1 MIIPRIGKAAVIAGT
16 QAHLQP
22 HRTATF
28 ARMGIDL
35 VLGKRAGY
43 RVWDLSGRELFD
55 LHLNGGTYNLGHRHP
70 ALVGALVEGVAGVD
84 IGNHHFASPLR
95 LALAQRLSALAPADM
110 PYVVFASGGSEAVDV
125 AIKSARRATGR
136 RKVLAV
142 ESGYHGRTGLS
153 GAAGDDAAARFF
165 LSDDKAHFIK
175 VPFNDLE
182 AAARAFAKHDF
193 ACVLMETLP
202 ATYGFPTPADG
213 YLSGLK
219 ALCDKY
225 GALYIA
231 DEVQTGLGRS
241 GALWAISKFGVQ
253 PDILVTG
260 KGLGGGL
267 YPIAATL
274 LSERAGA
281 WLKQD
286 GWAHVS
292 TFGGSELGCCV
303 ALKVLDLSTRAATVR
318 SAQKAA
324 TLLGDGLRA
333 IARRQP
339 YLLEVRQC
347 GLIFGLKVDHAEGA
361 LHLMKALVERG
372 VWAIF
377 SGFDMS
383 VLQFKPGLLMSAAEC
398 RQVLQIVEQ
407 ALQAAAAMRGAP
419 LMMKAAS

>member
-1 MIIPRIGKAAVIAGT
+1 MIIPRIAKADVIAGT
-16 QAHLQP
+16 RAHLQP

-35 VLGKRAGY
+35 VLGKREGY

-70 ALVGALVEGVAGVD
+70 EIIGALVEGAAGVD
-84 IGNHHFASPLR
+84 IGNHHFPSPLR
-95 LALAQRLSALAPADM
+95 LALAKRLSALAPAPL
-110 PYVVFASGGSEAVDV
+110 PYVVFSSGGSEAVDV

-153 GAAGDDAAARFF
+153 GAAGDDSAARFF
-165 LSDDKAHFIK
+165 HSDDTTHFVK
-175 VPFNDLE
+175 VPFNHL
-182 AAARAFAKHDF
+182 AAARRAFEQHDF

-202 ATYGFPTPADG
+202 ATYGFPLPADG
-213 YLSGLK
+213 YLPGIN
-219 ALCDKY
+219 ALCKKH
-225 GALYIA
+225 GALYVA

-241 GALWAISKFGVQ
+241 GAVWAISRFGVQ
-253 PDILVTG
+253 PDILVTA
-260 KGLGGGL
+260 KGLSGGI

-274 LSERAGA
+274 LGERAGS
-281 WLKQD
+281 WLKED

-292 TFGGSELGCCV
+292 TFGGAELGCCV
-303 ALKVLDLSTRAATVR
+303 ALKVLEITTRPATVR
-318 SAQKAA
+318 SAQKVA

-339 YLLEVRQC
+339 HLLEVRQC

-361 LHLMKALVERG
+361 LHLMKALYDRG

-398 RQVLQIVEQ
+398 REVLGIVEQ